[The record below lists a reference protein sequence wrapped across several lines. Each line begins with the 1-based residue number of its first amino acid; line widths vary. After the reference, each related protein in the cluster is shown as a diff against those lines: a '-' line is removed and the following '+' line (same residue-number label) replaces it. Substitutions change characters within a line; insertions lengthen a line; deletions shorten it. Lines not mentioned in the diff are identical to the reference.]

1 MSLRK
6 KNKRGDRGSIDED
19 NRRSKKSN
27 MASNSKEVLEDDCNT
42 LDEDQAE
49 PSLLEIK
56 EMLIDIQIS
65 IASVIADNQAIRK
78 EIDDLKSSVT
88 FNGEE
93 LKDLKASL
101 KKTKDENKALKISLA
116 ALNTRLTATEKELQN
131 QSAECEQL
139 WENLDH
145 LEQYSRKNSLEI
157 HGVPQDAYTS
167 TEHVV
172 IKAAEALH
180 ITVEPEEIEISHKIN
195 QGRSILVK
203 FCSHKT
209 KAKIYKERTKL
220 RHVKIADLFPGY
232 PSTAQHRIFG
242 NENLTAFRR
251 SLIEAANKRRKDGSL
266 YSVWSLDGKIYVK
279 CTPEG
284 SPVRILTEEDLK
296 DI

>member
-19 NRRSKKSN
+19 NSRSKKSN

-78 EIDDLKSSVT
+78 EIEDLKSSVT

-116 ALNTRLTATEKELQN
+116 ALNTRA
-131 QSAECEQL
+131 
-139 WENLDH
+139 
-145 LEQYSRKNSLEI
+145 YSNRE
-157 HGVPQDAYTS
+157 G
-167 TEHVV
+167 
-172 IKAAEALH
+172 AAE
-180 ITVEPEEIEISHKIN
+180 S
-195 QGRSILVK
+195 
-203 FCSHKT
+203 
-209 KAKIYKERTKL
+209 
-220 RHVKIADLFPGY
+220 
-232 PSTAQHRIFG
+232 
-242 NENLTAFRR
+242 
-251 SLIEAANKRRKDGSL
+251 KRRMRAI
-266 YSVWSLDGKIYVK
+266 VGKPRPFRAVFA
-279 CTPEG
+279 
-284 SPVRILTEEDLK
+284 
-296 DI
+296 

>member
-19 NRRSKKSN
+19 NRRSKKSIK
-27 MASNSKEVLEDDCNT
+27 ASNSKEVLEDDCNT

-56 EMLIDIQIS
+56 EMLIDRKIS

-101 KKTKDENKALKISLA
+101 KKTKDENKALKISFA
-116 ALNTRLTATEKELQN
+116 ALNTQLTATEKELQN

-157 HGVPQDAYTS
+157 HGAPQDAYTS

-172 IKAAEALH
+172 IKVAEILILPWNPRRLKYHIKSIKAEA
-180 ITVEPEEIEISHKIN
+180 S
-195 QGRSILVK
+195 
-203 FCSHKT
+203 
-209 KAKIYKERTKL
+209 
-220 RHVKIADLFPGY
+220 
-232 PSTAQHRIFG
+232 
-242 NENLTAFRR
+242 
-251 SLIEAANKRRKDGSL
+251 
-266 YSVWSLDGKIYVK
+266 
-279 CTPEG
+279 
-284 SPVRILTEEDLK
+284 
-296 DI
+296 